1 MTDRS
6 HHPEAVELCLTFD
19 VEERFHSHLSAVGL
33 PREWKLRGRIARMID
48 WLEEHRKR
56 ATCFVVGEL
65 AEEYPDLVVRM
76 VDAGCEVASHSH
88 RHLHMAAD
96 NREECKEDIHRSK
109 QVLEDLTGE
118 PVYGFRA
125 PSWSA
130 RLSDGWLW
138 DQLIEL
144 GFRYDSSLFP
154 VATHMYGSWRNPPDP
169 FWLRQGLLEIP
180 PSVCRLGAVRI
191 PYGGGFYFR
200 AYPLGLTR
208 RLLRRDLQR
217 GRVPILYFH
226 PWDFEP
232 ARQRTEDSWSNRFI
246 ANYHVKTAWE
256 EFTTLVGGFPTR
268 RMLEHF
274 QGIES
279 FGAEGSSAGIENALE
294 KDVVCERSEEAGR
307 IGKNEARASKVD

>member
-154 VATHMYGSWRNPPDP
+154 GSDP
-169 FWLRQGLLEIP
+169 YVRFLEKSTRSLLVEAGTVGDSSVGL
-180 PSVCRLGAVRI
+180 
-191 PYGGGFYFR
+191 
-200 AYPLGLTR
+200 
-208 RLLRRDLQR
+208 
-217 GRVPILYFH
+217 
-226 PWDFEP
+226 
-232 ARQRTEDSWSNRFI
+232 
-246 ANYHVKTAWE
+246 
-256 EFTTLVGGFPTR
+256 
-268 RMLEHF
+268 
-274 QGIES
+274 
-279 FGAEGSSAGIENALE
+279 SAGSGADPVRWRILFSGLSART
-294 KDVVCERSEEAGR
+294 DQTPATARSA
-307 IGKNEARASKVD
+307 AREGTHPLLPPVGFRTCPAADGG